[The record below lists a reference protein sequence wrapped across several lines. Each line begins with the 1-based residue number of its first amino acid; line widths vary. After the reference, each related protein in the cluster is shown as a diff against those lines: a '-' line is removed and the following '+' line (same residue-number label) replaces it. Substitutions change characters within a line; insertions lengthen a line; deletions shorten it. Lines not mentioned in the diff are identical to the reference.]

1 MRSLPIRLTGR
12 AAVVGS
18 LLAAAALLAGCGSSS
33 SSMNAAAPASSTS
46 AAAGAPRFQGAQLT
60 RMRAPAFTLR
70 DQNGRRISMAAQR
83 GSYVVVAFLY
93 THCRDVC
100 PLIANELNIALREL
114 RNASHPIEV
123 LAVSVD
129 PRGDTPAAV
138 RRFVKRHRLISR
150 FHYLIGTRPQL
161 ERVWASYNIAAYQ
174 KGAVLVAHSATEL
187 LIDPQGIERVAYPNN
202 VAASQVVHDVRL
214 LERSS

>member
-12 AAVVGS
+12 AAAVGP

-33 SSMNAAAPASSTS
+33 SSMNAAAPPSSTS
-46 AAAGAPRFQGAQLT
+46 ATSGPKFQGAQLT
-60 RMRAPAFTLR
+60 RMRAPEFTLR
-70 DQNGRRISMAAQR
+70 DQNGRRISLVAQR
-83 GSYVVVAFLY
+83 GSYAVVAFLY

-100 PLIANELNIALREL
+100 PLIANELNTALRQL

-138 RRFVKRHRLISR
+138 RRF
-150 FHYLIGTRPQL
+150 
-161 ERVWASYNIAAYQ
+161 
-174 KGAVLVAHSATEL
+174 
-187 LIDPQGIERVAYPNN
+187 
-202 VAASQVVHDVRL
+202 
-214 LERSS
+214 

>member
-1 MRSLPIRLTGR
+1 MSSPNYSKPARWAS
-12 AAVVGS
+12 V
-18 LLAAAALLAGCGSSS
+18 LAAAALLAGCGSGS
-33 SSMNAAAPASSTS
+33 SSMKAAAPASSTS
-46 AAAGAPRFQGAQLT
+46 AAPSTPKFQGAPLT

-70 DQNGRRISMAAQR
+70 DQNGKRISLAGER

-93 THCRDVC
+93 THCKDVC
-100 PLIANELNIALREL
+100 PLIANELNTALREL
-114 RNASHPIEV
+114 RTASHPIKV

-138 RRFVKRHRLISR
+138 RSFVKRHHLISR
-150 FHYLIGTRPQL
+150 FHYLIGSRAQL
-161 ERVWASYNIAAYQ
+161 EHVWAAYNVAAYP
-174 KGAVLVAHSATEL
+174 KGSVLVAHTASEL

-214 LERSS
+214 LERS